1 MPLLERACGRV
12 SASTSASPDKADR
25 LARPPNHRSGG
36 LAACGASAPGAL
48 PSPNIEGM
56 NLRMPER
63 VRVDAVIQ
71 AAMDMEA
78 APFLHEL
85 APLGDAETPDA
96 VLGGSRM
103 TQRFAL
109 GELEGKSVLV
119 VTSGIGLANAACAT
133 ARALALV
140 DTPMVIAAGTTGG
153 LARDINVGDI
163 AAGTTAIYGQAD
175 ATAFG
180 YAPGQIPQMP
190 VDYTSSEAAVAR
202 LAQLSALIA
211 HTVRV
216 GGIVSSDSFCTEAN
230 VGPMRERFPDAIGT
244 DMETCAMAQVC
255 WSSGVDWISLRA
267 VSDLCGPT
275 ADQAFHM
282 DGPLAAAH
290 SSQAVRAYLTLL

>member
-1 MPLLERACGRV
+1 MHIQR
-12 SASTSASPDKADR
+12 
-25 LARPPNHRSGG
+25 RPPR
-36 LAACGASAPGAL
+36 GASATRPGL
-48 PSPNIEGM
+48 VPYHGRM
-56 NLRMPER
+56 NLSFPARP
-63 VRVDAVIQ
+63 RVDAIIQ

-78 APFLHEL
+78 APLLHAL
-85 APLGDAETPDA
+85 TPIGDDEPPQA
-96 VLGGSRM
+96 VLAGTM
-103 TQRFAL
+103 KTQRFAL
-109 GELEGKSVLV
+109 GQLEGRTVLV
-119 VTSGIGLANAACAT
+119 VTSGIGLANAASAT
-133 ARALALV
+133 ARALTLV
-140 DTPMVIAAGTTGG
+140 DAPIVIAAGTTGG
-153 LARDINVGDI
+153 LAADINVGDI
-163 AAGTTAIYGQAD
+163 AAGTTGGLAADINVGDIAAGTSAIYGQAD

-180 YAPGQIPQMP
+180 YAMGQVPQMP

-211 HTVRV
+211 HTVRA

-290 SSQAVRAYLTLL
+290 SAQAVRAYLTLL

>member
-1 MPLLERACGRV
+1 MHIQRC
-12 SASTSASPDKADR
+12 
-25 LARPPNHRSGG
+25 PPR
-36 LAACGASAPGAL
+36 GASATRPGL
-48 PSPNIEGM
+48 VPYHGRM
-56 NLRMPER
+56 NLSFPARP
-63 VRVDAVIQ
+63 RVDAIIQ

-78 APFLHEL
+78 APLLHAL
-85 APLGDAETPDA
+85 APIGDDEPPQA
-96 VLGGSRM
+96 VLAGTM
-103 TQRFAL
+103 KTQRFAL
-109 GELEGKSVLV
+109 GHLEGRTVLV
-119 VTSGIGLANAACAT
+119 VTSGIGLANAASAT
-133 ARALALV
+133 ARALTLV
-140 DTPMVIAAGTTGG
+140 DAPIVIAAGTTGG
-153 LARDINVGDI
+153 LAADINVGDI
-163 AAGTTAIYGQAD
+163 AAGTSAIYGQAD

-180 YAPGQIPQMP
+180 YAMGQVPQMP

-290 SSQAVRAYLTLL
+290 SAQAVRAYLTLL

>member
-1 MPLLERACGRV
+1 MHIQR
-12 SASTSASPDKADR
+12 
-25 LARPPNHRSGG
+25 RPPR
-36 LAACGASAPGAL
+36 GASATRPGL
-48 PSPNIEGM
+48 VPYHGRM
-56 NLRMPER
+56 NLSFPARP
-63 VRVDAVIQ
+63 RVDAIIQ

-78 APFLHEL
+78 APLLHAL
-85 APLGDAETPDA
+85 TPIGDDETPQA
-96 VLGGSRM
+96 VLAGTM
-103 TQRFAL
+103 KTQRFAL
-109 GELEGKSVLV
+109 GHLEGRTVLV
-119 VTSGIGLANAACAT
+119 VTSGIGLANAASAT
-133 ARALALV
+133 ARALTLV
-140 DTPMVIAAGTTGG
+140 DAPIVIAAGTTGG
-153 LARDINVGDI
+153 LAADINVGDI
-163 AAGTTAIYGQAD
+163 AAGTTGGLAADINVGDIAAGTSAIYGQAD

-180 YAPGQIPQMP
+180 YAMGQVPQMP

-290 SSQAVRAYLTLL
+290 SAQAVRAYLTLL